1 MATINADAVITW
13 YRNNARELPWRTP
26 DVTAYGVLVSEVM
39 AQQTPVERVAPSWVA
54 WMQLWPDP
62 GALAK
67 ASPAQVLR
75 MWGRLGYPRRALRL
89 REAAVACVE
98 RHQGQIPA
106 TYEELLALPGI
117 GDYTASAV
125 LAFAYKQRALP
136 LDTNIR
142 RVLARHISGVARPA
156 VSVTNAERDLADDV
170 LPKNERIAA
179 EFAQALMEFGA
190 VICTATKP
198 SCALCPVS
206 DECSWLKNGK
216 PESEIRPRAQK
227 FTGTDRQVRGLLM
240 AVLREHATATKSQL
254 DLVWSDDEQ
263 RDRALNSLLADGLV
277 EAINDDLYQ
286 LPH

>member
-1 MATINADAVITW
+1 
-13 YRNNARELPWRTP
+13 
-26 DVTAYGVLVSEVM
+26 
-39 AQQTPVERVAPSWVA
+39 
-54 WMQLWPDP
+54 MQLWPDP